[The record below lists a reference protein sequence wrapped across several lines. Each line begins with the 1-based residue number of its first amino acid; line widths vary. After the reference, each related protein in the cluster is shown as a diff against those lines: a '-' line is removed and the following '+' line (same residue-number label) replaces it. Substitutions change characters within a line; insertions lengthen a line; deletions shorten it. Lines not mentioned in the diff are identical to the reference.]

1 MKMILLK
8 YFSVRIRES
17 LIQVKDE
24 DEVAE
29 ILLENGISYFS
40 IGHPVNER
48 TLFVTNN
55 NNLITFDIDKLR
67 DKWFH
72 TSYLLDRRQCGPEL
86 ALERFQNYKNHE
98 LNIKT

>member
-1 MKMILLK
+1 MLTTLLEMCFSNTEGGITVNLSALDENDTVK
-8 YFSVRIRES
+8 FFSVRIPGII
-17 LIQVKDE
+17 IQVKDE

-55 NNLITFDIDKLR
+55 DK
-67 DKWFH
+67 KI
-72 TSYLLDRRQCGPEL
+72 S
-86 ALERFQNYKNHE
+86 
-98 LNIKT
+98 I